1 MEKYKQIIQK
11 QLEEYFEEY
20 KKNSSY
26 SSIIWDAMAYT
37 TLSGG
42 KRLRAIMTL
51 ETAKMFKLPIE
62 TALPLACSVEI
73 MHAYSL
79 IHDDLPCMDN
89 DDLRRGKPTN
99 HKIYGEA
106 IATLAGDALISFG
119 AQIII
124 DKTPNNIPK
133 EIVLDIVKDYLVC
146 AGAKGIIAGQVADI
160 KAQDKKGNIENLNY
174 IHKHKTADLFKFAI
188 LSSAKLAQVDKK
200 TFEKLEEFA
209 LNFGMLFQIY
219 DDIIRTRVLRW
230 GRHCEKRSGEHSE
243 HGGPPGTPGHAGDRP
258 GNPADNDGTMI
269 KRSVDQQESAS
280 PRFFLS
286 KGESICY
293 SSVIHRPWRLQ

>member
-1 MEKYKQIIQK
+1 
-11 QLEEYFEEY
+11 
-20 KKNSSY
+20 
-26 SSIIWDAMAYT
+26 MAYT

-160 KAQDKKGNIENLNY
+160 KAQDKKGNIEKFSSFYPKKMREKMFGNMQRLPVKYFDTNDHGDIMSY
-174 IHKHKTADLFKFAI
+174 YTNDIDTLRQIVYRIPRRFLFI
-188 LSSAKLAQVDKK
+188 
-200 TFEKLEEFA
+200 
-209 LNFGMLFQIY
+209 
-219 DDIIRTRVLRW
+219 RW
-230 GRHCEKRSGEHSE
+230 GTKALRQRIVSTNPHTRIVAAEYVRIEK
-243 HGGPPGTPGHAGDRP
+243 
-258 GNPADNDGTMI
+258 
-269 KRSVDQQESAS
+269 
-280 PRFFLS
+280 
-286 KGESICY
+286 
-293 SSVIHRPWRLQ
+293 

>member
-188 LSSAKLAQVDKK
+188 LSSAKLACVDKK

-219 DDIIRTRVLRW
+219 DDIIDCTLTTKELGKIAGKDQEENKLTYV
-230 GRHCEKRSGEHSE
+230 KI
-243 HGGPPGTPGHAGDRP
+243 HGLDKAKNIFYSLIDKNHGILDSLNVNSKIFKDIH
-258 GNPADNDGTMI
+258 
-269 KRSVDQQESAS
+269 ES
-280 PRFFLS
+280 LVT
-286 KGESICY
+286 K
-293 SSVIHRPWRLQ
+293 VKK